1 MLKFTAAN
9 LATKNE
15 IYLHQNSRELLTRL
29 PALYWNLDSSI
40 RLMLSLRDVTLNTT
54 SRKIN
59 NEGVN
64 N

>member
-1 MLKFTAAN
+1 MKSIC
-9 LATKNE
+9 TK
-15 IYLHQNSRELLTRL
+15 IIRELLTRL

>member
-1 MLKFTAAN
+1 MKSIC
-9 LATKNE
+9 TK
-15 IYLHQNSRELLTRL
+15 ISRELLTRL
-29 PALYWNLDSSI
+29 PALYWNLDRSI

>member
-1 MLKFTAAN
+1 MQLIWQQKMKSIC
-9 LATKNE
+9 TK
-15 IYLHQNSRELLTRL
+15 ISRELLTRL